1 MMTLLLINTLHKLLF
16 LFINFKIFY
25 HHEFIQIAHNIGF
38 LLFLFLSRR
47 LISSSILFHS
57 ILLLYDNR
65 FPLVISI
72 IIPLIS
78 SIYRYWS
85 INQLFFPFLN
95 SIKLFSKTN
104 NFFLIIINI
113 FLLWILLKSF
123 QNFYNFLLSH
133 QAFVSRFHKS

>member
-25 HHEFIQIAHNIGF
+25 HHEFIKIAHNIGF

-85 INQLFFPFLN
+85 INQLFFPFFN

-123 QNFYNFLLSH
+123 ENFYNFLLSH
-133 QAFVSRFHKS
+133 